1 MKEPHL
7 EEKYR
12 KKIVVIKLV
21 QMESNGDK
29 SSMFLIQD
37 VTAFHMVD
45 KEIKDNL
52 SIIQANV
59 CISNQVKKPLKTVGE
74 ISNNLLKQVENLKFT
89 KKAEFIEHLRAILSC
104 S

>member
-12 KKIVVIKLV
+12 KKIVVIKRV
-21 QMESNGDK
+21 KMESNGDK
-29 SSMFLIQD
+29 SSMLLIQD

-52 SIIQANV
+52 SMIQTNM
-59 CISNQVKKPLKTVGE
+59 CISNQIKKPLKIVNE
-74 ISNNLLKQVENLKFT
+74 ISSHLIKQVNKMSNSKFPQ
-89 KKAEFIEHLRAILSC
+89 KGEFLEHMRAI
-104 S
+104 